1 MSTKQKS
8 TAERVSTKRGTSF
21 IKDEKTTKRAH
32 ISPVARGERVLS
44 TAEAR
49 THLSETLG
57 LVAYSGER
65 VVIGKRGRPMAAL
78 VPIADL
84 HALRALEDSLDL
96 EAARKSRQD
105 AGENLSHAEVGKRLG
120 LR

>member
-1 MSTKQKS
+1 MGTKQKS
-8 TAERVSTKRGTSF
+8 TVERVSTKRGARF
-21 IKDEKTTKRAH
+21 IKHEETTKRAH
-32 ISPVARGERVLS
+32 DVPVERGERVLS

-84 HALRALEDSLDL
+84 QALRALEDSLDL
-96 EAARKSRQD
+96 EAARKSRRD
-105 AGENLSHAEVGKRLG
+105 TGENLSHMEVGKRLG